1 MTFSEFLRVLRAR
14 WILAASIFLT
24 LVTLTLVASL
34 LWPKK
39 YTAEA
44 AVMIDMKVD
53 PVAGTSAAGLM
64 PSAAYLAT
72 QVDIIKSNFV
82 AQKVV
87 KSMQLDGNPAMRA
100 EWESGTKKGD
110 YDAWLSAKILNNLK
124 VESARE
130 SNVIEIS
137 YDAVDPKF
145 AAALANGFA
154 KAYIDSTV
162 QFKTTPAK
170 QYSDFFEERANL
182 ARQKLEA
189 AQTRLAD
196 AQKEKG
202 ILVTDEKLDA
212 ETTKL
217 NDLSAQLTALRGLVA
232 DTSSRRTQA
241 SSNGDV
247 SPDAMANSVVSGL
260 RSELTRLE
268 SRLDESLERYGDSHP
283 QILELRANIAST
295 RSKLRA
301 EIARVGNSLGASSQI
316 SQSREASIR
325 TAVNEQREVLLKLKQ
340 SRNELA
346 VLERE
351 VGAAQRVFDAIQAR
365 QSQMNLEGSNGQTNI
380 VVLNTATEPP
390 APSSPKILINT
401 ILGAI
406 VGAIAASLITLGVE
420 LSNRKVR
427 GVSDL
432 ISLLHTPVIG
442 YLPSPSKSGPRW
454 FGQDQNLLYSNDN
467 LGLIDHHGSG
477 HNPTFG
483 SLR

>member
-14 WILAASIFLT
+14 WILAASIFLS
-24 LVTLTLVASL
+24 LITLTLLASL

-39 YTAEA
+39 YTAQA
-44 AVMIDMKVD
+44 AVMIDLKVD

-72 QVDIIKSNFV
+72 QVDIIKSNYV
-82 AQKVV
+82 AQKVIQ
-87 KSMQLDGNPAMRA
+87 SMQLASSPALRA
-100 EWESGTKKGD
+100 EWESSGKKGD
-110 YDAWLSAKILNNLK
+110 QQAWLSARVLDKLK
-124 VESARE
+124 VDPSRE

-137 YDAVDPKF
+137 YDSVDPKF

-196 AQKEKG
+196 AQKDKG

-217 NDLSAQLTALRGLVA
+217 NDLSAQLAALRGVVA
-232 DTSSRRTQA
+232 DASSRKAQA

-247 SPDAMANSVVSGL
+247 SPDTMANAVVSGL
-260 RSELTRLE
+260 RSDITRQE
-268 SRLDESLERYGDSHP
+268 TRLDEALQRYGENHP
-283 QILELRANIAST
+283 LIVELRANITSSKA
-295 RSKLRA
+295 KLRT
-301 EIARVGNSLGASSQI
+301 EVSRVGSSLGASSQI
-316 SQSREASIR
+316 SQAREAAIR
-325 TAVNEQREVLLKLKQ
+325 AAYNEQRESLLKLKQ

-351 VGAAQRVFDAIQAR
+351 VGAAQRVFDAIQGR
-365 QSQMNLEGSNGQTNI
+365 QSQMTLEGSNGQTNI
-380 VVLNTATEPP
+380 VVLNTATEPT
-390 APSSPKILINT
+390 APSSPNIPVNT
-401 ILGAI
+401 VLGAI
-406 VGAIAASLITLGVE
+406 VGAMAASLITLLVE

-427 GVSDL
+427 SVSDL
-432 ISLLHTPVIG
+432 VSLLHTPVIG
-442 YLPSPSKSGPRW
+442 YLPSAAKTGSRW
-454 FGQDQNLLYSNDN
+454 FRNDVNLLYAADN
-467 LGLIDHHGSG
+467 LSLGEKGAGS
-477 HNPTFG
+477 HNQFG